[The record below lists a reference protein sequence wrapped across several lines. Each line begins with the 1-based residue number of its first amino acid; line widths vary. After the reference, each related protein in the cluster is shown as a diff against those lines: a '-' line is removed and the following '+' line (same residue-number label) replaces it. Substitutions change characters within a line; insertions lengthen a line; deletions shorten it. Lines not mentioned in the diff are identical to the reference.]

1 MGNARVIFVG
11 AVSVILGL
19 YSVGLER
26 SERAVQRVAEVHAYQ
41 MQAEEIAKGA
51 VALAINQMGT
61 SKPSALPSLSGRSM
75 FGGVASYVVDDQG
88 LASNEARITAHG
100 VYNGHTVIREAVIR
114 LTSTQTV
121 SKKKKWSNW
130 ETVKVT
136 TKFETSEYT
145 NQYLTGE

>member
-26 SERAVQRVAEVHAYQ
+26 SERAVQRVAEVHSYQ

-51 VALAINQMGT
+51 VALAVNQMGT
-61 SKPSALPSLSGRSM
+61 SKPTALPALVGRSM
-75 FGGVASYVVDDQG
+75 FGGVGSYVADDAG
-88 LASNEARITAHG
+88 LSSDEARITARG
-100 VYNGHTVIREAVIR
+100 VYNGHTVVREAVIR
-114 LTSTQTV
+114 LTSTQSV
-121 SKKKKWSNW
+121 SRKKKWSNW

-136 TKFETSEYT
+136 TRFEGSEYE
-145 NQYLTGE
+145 NQYLTER